1 MIVTKCWLSRHPVK
15 SMEFKAFKS
24 QIFPFK
30 DKLYRFALRMVKSE
44 DEANDIVQ
52 ETMIRVWNNFEKI
65 KNIANPEAWCMT
77 VTKNLALDTLRA
89 RKRWNLQSNEE
100 EMLLTDV
107 LPTPAAATEMTDT
120 LSQIHEIISGLP
132 TKQKQVMHLR
142 DMEGYS
148 YEEICE
154 ILEINL
160 NQVKV
165 SLHRAR
171 RSVREQLIKVE
182 EYGL

>member
-1 MIVTKCWLSRHPVK
+1 MSRHLVK
-15 SMEFKAFKS
+15 SMEFEAFKS
-24 QIFPFK
+24 QVFPFK

-44 DEANDIVQ
+44 DEAKDIVQ
-52 ETMIRVWNNFEKI
+52 ETMIRAWNNFEKL
-65 KNIANPEAWCMT
+65 KNIAKPEAWCMT
-77 VTKNLALDTLRA
+77 VTKNLALDSLRSK
-89 RKRWNLQSNEE
+89 KRWNLQSNEE
-100 EMLLTDV
+100 EIVLTDV

-120 LSQIHEIISGLP
+120 LSQIHEIINELP
-132 TKQKQVMHLR
+132 PKQRQVMHLR
-142 DMEGYS
+142 DLEGHS

-154 ILEINL
+154 ILEITL